1 MSVKEMILDS
11 KHECMSR
18 DEMAALQGERLVD
31 LVNRVY
37 NNVPFYTKKMKELGV
52 EPGDIKGIEDIVK
65 LPFTTKEDLRNNSD
79 LEQYRSQKLYVY
91 RELQEQQV
99 SLL

>member
-37 NNVPFYTKKMKELGV
+37 NNVPF
-52 EPGDIKGIEDIVK
+52 
-65 LPFTTKEDLRNNSD
+65 
-79 LEQYRSQKLYVY
+79 
-91 RELQEQQV
+91 
-99 SLL
+99 

>member
-37 NNVPFYTKKMKELGV
+37 NNVPFYTKKMKE
-52 EPGDIKGIEDIVK
+52 
-65 LPFTTKEDLRNNSD
+65 
-79 LEQYRSQKLYVY
+79 
-91 RELQEQQV
+91 
-99 SLL
+99 

>member
-37 NNVPFYTKKMKELGV
+37 NNVPFYTKKMKPVILKELK
-52 EPGDIKGIEDIVK
+52 ILLNFH
-65 LPFTTKEDLRNNSD
+65 LPQRKI
-79 LEQYRSQKLYVY
+79 
-91 RELQEQQV
+91 
-99 SLL
+99 

>member
-37 NNVPFYTKKMKELGV
+37 NILH
-52 EPGDIKGIEDIVK
+52 
-65 LPFTTKEDLRNNSD
+65 KEDERI
-79 LEQYRSQKLYVY
+79 RC
-91 RELQEQQV
+91 RTR
-99 SLL
+99 